1 MEPLQEPKTGLKT
14 SMPLRSSTPGF
25 KRGRNNIPYWIARQV
40 VRDPMGF
47 PDPCIRLPADAD
59 DVEIAR
65 LCQDYTARLKAW
77 IDEQKKVDLADP
89 FHTKTHYDGTV
100 LTACRVYQEHPL
112 SDFHSVKH
120 NTRATYLSS
129 LRLIERTVGRRLT
142 RNLTVLDVKNWY
154 RKWREPAEPGGP
166 ERIKRAHDAIS
177 MFRTVMRFMTSLR
190 KPECK
195 QLAEEMSAVK
205 FEKSAARE
213 QEITYSQVV
222 AFTHAATEMGQKGI
236 IPADR
241 ALYMSIAVVA
251 QFELMLRQADIIG
264 QWAPL
269 NPTPRLPRGA
279 STLIEGSKIWSG
291 FFTWEFVPGWRWRMK
306 TSKSKYRAGQ
316 EFLLTNYELLFPLLE
331 AVPHAERQG
340 AIVKGEHGLPV
351 RQSSFGKWFR
361 QIARAASIPDDVWNM
376 DARAGGATEADE
388 AGADIG
394 LISSGLTHTNVQM
407 TQRYIR
413 GGRSARKTT
422 ALAEARKRKRAA
434 EQEGNER

>member
-1 MEPLQEPKTGLKT
+1 
-14 SMPLRSSTPGF
+14 MPPRGNTPGL
-25 KRGRNNIPYWIARQV
+25 KRGRRNLRYWIARQV
-40 VRDPMGF
+40 VRDTMGF
-47 PDPCIRLPADAD
+47 PDPSIPLPREAD
-59 DVEIAR
+59 DAHIAK

-77 IDEQKKVDLADP
+77 IDEQNKAEIADP
-89 FHTKTHYDGTV
+89 VPTKTRYDGSV
-100 LTACRVYQEHPL
+100 LTACRIYQEHPL
-112 SDFHSVKH
+112 SDFHSIKH
-120 NTRATYLSS
+120 NTRATYSTS
-129 LRLIERTVGRRLT
+129 LRLIENTVGKRLI

-154 RKWREPAEPGGP
+154 RNWRQPATPGGP

-177 MFRTVMRFMTSLR
+177 MFRTVMWFMTSLR

-222 AFTHAATEMGQKGI
+222 AFVRAADNMAQKKI
-236 IPADR
+236 IPAER
-241 ALYMSIAVVA
+241 ALYMSIAVAA

-269 NPTPRLPRGA
+269 NPAPKLPKGA
-279 STLIEGSKIWSG
+279 PTLIEGAKIWSG
-291 FFTWEFVPGWRWRMK
+291 FFTWELIPGWRWRMK

-316 EFLLTNYELLFPLLE
+316 EFTLSNYELLLPLLE
-331 AVPHAERQG
+331 AVPHTQRHG

-361 QIARAASIPDDVWNM
+361 QIARAANIPDDVWNM

-394 LISSGLTHTNVQM
+394 LISFGLTHTNVQ
-407 TQRYIR
+407 TTERYIR
-413 GGRSARKTT
+413 RRSARKT
-422 ALAEARKRKRAA
+422 AELAAARKRKRAA
-434 EQEGNER
+434 EQQGNDQ

>member
-1 MEPLQEPKTGLKT
+1 MSP
-14 SMPLRSSTPGF
+14 RSRTPGL
-25 KRGRNNIPYWIARQV
+25 KRGRHGLPYWVARQV
-40 VRDPMGF
+40 MRDPMGF
-47 PDPCIRLPADAD
+47 PDTCIRLPADAD
-59 DVEIAR
+59 SEQIAE
-65 LCQDYTARLKAW
+65 LCQNYTARLKAW
-77 IDEQKKVDLADP
+77 VDEQKRVEAVDP
-89 FHTKTHYDGTV
+89 FYTTTRFDGTV

-112 SDFHSVKH
+112 SNFRNVKH

-129 LRLIERTVGRRLT
+129 LRVIELTVGKRLI

-154 RKWREPAEPGGP
+154 RKWREPVEWGGP

-177 MFRTVMRFMTSLR
+177 MFRTVMWFMAALR

-222 AFTHAATEMGQKGI
+222 AFIRAANDMGENGT
-236 IPADR
+236 IPPER
-241 ALYMSIAVVA
+241 ALYMSIAVTA

-269 NPTPRLPRGA
+269 SPAPKLPKGA
-279 STLIEGSKIWSG
+279 ATLMEGSKIWSG
-291 FFTWEFVPGWRWRMK
+291 FFTWELIPGWRWRMK

-316 EFLLTNYELLFPLLE
+316 EFVLSNYELLFPLLE
-331 AVPHAERQG
+331 AVPRTQRQG
-340 AIVKGEHGLPV
+340 PIVKGEHGLPV

-394 LISSGLTHTNVQM
+394 LISFGLTHTNVQ
-407 TQRYIR
+407 TTERYIR
-413 GGRSARKTT
+413 RRSARKTA
-422 ALAEARKRKRAA
+422 ALAEARRRKRAA
-434 EQEGNER
+434 DQEGND

>member
-1 MEPLQEPKTGLKT
+1 MPPRGDAPGLKV
-14 SMPLRSSTPGF
+14 
-25 KRGRNNIPYWIARQV
+25 GRNSLKYWIARQV

-47 PDPCIRLPADAD
+47 PDPCIPLPADAD
-59 DVEIAR
+59 DVRIAQ

-77 IDEQKKVDLADP
+77 IDEQKKVDLADAVR
-89 FHTKTHYDGTV
+89 TNTRYDGTV

-129 LRLIERTVGRRLT
+129 LRLIERTVGKRLV

-154 RKWREPAEPGGP
+154 RNWREPVEPGGR
-166 ERIKRAHDAIS
+166 ERIKRAHDGIS
-177 MFRTVMRFMTSLR
+177 MFRTVMWFMTSLR

-205 FEKSAARE
+205 FEKGAARE
-213 QEITYSQVV
+213 QEITYSQVI
-222 AFTHAATEMGQKGI
+222 AFIRAANDMGQKGM
-236 IPADR
+236 IPAER
-241 ALYMSIAVVA
+241 ALYMSIAVAA

-269 NPTPRLPRGA
+269 NPAPRLPKGA

-291 FFTWEFVPGWRWRMK
+291 FFTWGLVPGWRWRMK

-316 EFLLTNYELLFPLLE
+316 EFVLRNYELLFPLLE

-340 AIVKGEHGLPV
+340 AIVKGERGLPV

-361 QIARAASIPDDVWNM
+361 QIARVAGIPDDVWNM

-394 LISSGLTHTNVQM
+394 LISSGLTHTNVQ
-407 TQRYIR
+407 TTERYIR
-413 GGRSARKTT
+413 HRSARKTA